1 MTSSSAPSLDV
12 GLAIRDGWQ
21 AFCRAPWPFVGFIVL
36 TGVLSQIAMQI
47 PRIGWLASIV
57 IKLWGGV
64 GLIRGSWIA
73 LEGRTLRFGDLT
85 GWDGRAVLRLL
96 TRQLVLALLISLI
109 VLVMIS
115 LAFVASGGPA
125 MLVELVD
132 KLVALT
138 PDEELMA
145 QELLSTGSMLGER
158 LVTSPVAGL
167 SFLIGGVLLLYLQVN
182 QAFLGFIA
190 LLEGRGPIGA
200 IQRGRAVVDG
210 QWWQV
215 LGLLILETLML
226 FIGFVLCLV
235 GLLAAVP
242 LTFCISGAA
251 YRQLFGTEDQA
262 GLLNG
267 L

>member
-36 TGVLSQIAMQI
+36 TGVLSQIAIQI
-47 PRIGWLASIV
+47 PGIGWLASIV
-57 IKLWGGV
+57 INLWGGV

-115 LAFVASGGPA
+115 LAFVAIGGPA
-125 MLVELVD
+125 LLVELVD
-132 KLVALT
+132 KLVALP
-138 PDEELMA
+138 PDEELIA
-145 QELLSTGSMLGER
+145 QELLSTGSMLSER

-215 LGLLILETLML
+215 MGLMILDTLML
-226 FIGFVLCLV
+226 FIGFVLVWLV
-235 GLLAAVP
+235 CWLP
-242 LTFCISGAA
+242 F
-251 YRQLFGTEDQA
+251 R
-262 GLLNG
+262 
-267 L
+267 

>member
-1 MTSSSAPSLDV
+1 MTDTSAPSLDV

-36 TGVLSQIAMQI
+36 TGILSQLATLI
-47 PRIGWLASIV
+47 PGIGWVASIV
-57 IKLWGGV
+57 INLWGGV

-73 LEGRTLRFGDLT
+73 LEGRTLRFADLT
-85 GWDGRAVLRLL
+85 GWDGQAALRLF
-96 TRQLVLALLISLI
+96 TRQLVLGLLISLI

-138 PDEELMA
+138 PDEELMT
-145 QELLSTGSMLGER
+145 QELLSSSSMLGER
-158 LVTSPVAGL
+158 LVTSPLAGL
-167 SFLIGGVLLLYLQVN
+167 SFLIVGVLLLYLQVN

-215 LGLLILETLML
+215 LGLLILETLIL
-226 FIGFVLCLV
+226 FIGFVMVLV

-267 L
+267 Q